1 MNKKSG
7 TSKDAADKL
16 VKGIRRK
23 TRKQYSAEEKI
34 RIVLAGPP
42 AEERATDQGPRAKDR
57 EPRTVVRIPRTSARD
72 PRTVAKRRGPWSL
85 ELGPRLPNPKMLFFN
100 SHFGADM
107 QFKRGNEIGVATR
120 FGPDW
125 PGERC
130 GARTKAGT
138 LCQRP
143 AVKKTGRC
151 TRHGGKST
159 GPRTEEGRARIAAA
173 QLKHGRLTKE
183 ARAEAKRRAQVGRE
197 IRAELREIEREL
209 MAGGLLAKDWRA
221 AFEPMPGE

>member
-1 MNKKSG
+1 MPKF
-7 TSKDAADKL
+7 
-16 VKGIRRK
+16 
-23 TRKQYSAEEKI
+23 
-34 RIVLAGPP
+34 
-42 AEERATDQGPRAKDR
+42 ERGH
-57 EPRTVVRIPRTSARD
+57 SY
-72 PRTVAKRRGPWSL
+72 
-85 ELGPRLPNPKMLFFN
+85 
-100 SHFGADM
+100 
-107 QFKRGNEIGVATR
+107 GVATR

-138 LCQRP
+138 PCKRP
-143 AVKKTGRC
+143 AVKRTGRC

-197 IRAELREIEREL
+197 VRAELRDIERWAVSE
-209 MAGGLLAKDWRA
+209 GLLDRNWKDQFKAPERS
-221 AFEPMPGE
+221 